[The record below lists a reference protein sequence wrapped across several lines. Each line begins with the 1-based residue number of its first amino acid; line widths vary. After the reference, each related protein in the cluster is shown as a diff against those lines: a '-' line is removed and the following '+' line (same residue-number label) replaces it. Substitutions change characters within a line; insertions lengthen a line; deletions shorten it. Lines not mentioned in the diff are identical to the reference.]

1 MLYENECVAKIISK
15 DKITLKLKKN
25 EIQSSSQNKILN
37 ELLKIENQ
45 SEIKKGWYDFFS
57 LKARY
62 IDYKLYEKYLPE
74 DLKSQKFFKILLEVR
89 SICIGFS
96 KFIGCKINVEEV
108 LNEIVK
114 TIFSDAKNSEDVFF
128 KYFLDRFQGV
138 SNNLEFEE
146 KFPMIKTKSV
156 NDLLKNFKKNNEFYE
171 NAKKISQLIKSSNIE
186 NKDQKKI
193 SKNTNQEKQLQ
204 QKGEKKIPFQDK
216 KKQEKKSS
224 DKREFDNI
232 NKSTLNKEQQNN
244 ENYKI
249 LPKNSIFQK
258 MQNL

>member
-1 MLYENECVAKIISK
+1 M
-15 DKITLKLKKN
+15 
-25 EIQSSSQNKILN
+25 
-37 ELLKIENQ
+37 
-45 SEIKKGWYDFFS
+45 
-57 LKARY
+57 
-62 IDYKLYEKYLPE
+62 YEKYLPE

-146 KFPMIKTKSV
+146 KFPMIKNK
-156 NDLLKNFKKNNEFYE
+156 NINNLLKNFKKNNEFYE

-186 NKDQKKI
+186 NKDQRKYQ
-193 SKNTNQEKQLQ
+193 NTNQEKQLQ

-232 NKSTLNKEQQNN
+232 NKSTLNKEQQSN

-249 LPKNSIFQK
+249 FTKEFDISKNAKKLVEFKELNELRKKFDEECKDYTKLINK
-258 MQNL
+258 L